1 MVAHGIATILVKKP
15 KIVILLF
22 TILTVIVGLQ
32 IQNVYMVSDLTEY
45 LPPDHPSIILWRE
58 INEEFQISS
67 TIVIYVEADDIR
79 DPYVLQ
85 EMDRVAT
92 KINKYELDKGAN
104 DGVFSVRSIAA
115 LIKAENAK
123 SISIGSLGGTGKN
136 EIPTDRN
143 LISRYITRSSV
154 QAMQGVLYTK
164 DYEVAVIIFQLAK
177 GADYSSLLSDVESVI
192 DREARYAEMTV
203 TGLAAF
209 QRAIQQKTM
218 ENIRIVFPVAII
230 LISIVIFF
238 FNRNIKGIIIVF
250 LPLAFA
256 LALTFGVFGIVQPQM
271 TLLSIAIVALL
282 IGLGV
287 DYSIHYLNR
296 FAEEKTV
303 EDKIARVEKTL
314 RLTGKAVF
322 LSTVTTV
329 IGFGSLMVSS
339 MPPIVSFGFGCVMGI
354 IFCFISAT
362 ILVPCLALILKF
374 EKNGHEA
381 NWKRIANFAIDNR
394 YRVALIAVFFTVLSL
409 AALPVIRTETNYLDL
424 APEGLP
430 EVDKYIQYSK
440 DFGGGTNINMLLV
453 ETDPNGL
460 TYPETIGAI
469 YAMEQQIKA
478 IGVQVTSL
486 TETIRKVDEVLER
499 NELIER
505 LADIVGV
512 EEIVFDR
519 IAEEGLIDS
528 QYSKTIVVVTFPVG
542 ISSEELEN
550 LVNKVNSIARKTQV
564 PYNGEVSDL
573 AGQDAVN
580 VEINTQLADEQTRS
594 MIIALLLVLTVLI
607 LIFNSTSYGFL
618 TIIPVFFVL
627 MWEPGF
633 LVMLDIPLSVVTIS
647 IAAIMIGIGID
658 YGIHITQRI
667 REDVEEGMSIE
678 DATRNS
684 IEKTGLSLVEAAM
697 TTMAGIASVFF
708 VEIPALHEFGSVI
721 IIMTLSSLLGA
732 VLILPIFYS
741 LKFKK

>member
-1 MVAHGIATILVKKP
+1 M
-15 KIVILLF
+15 
-22 TILTVIVGLQ
+22 
-32 IQNVYMVSDLTEY
+32 
-45 LPPDHPSIILWRE
+45 
-58 INEEFQISS
+58 
-67 TIVIYVEADDIR
+67 IYVEADDIR
-79 DPYVLQ
+79 DPLVLQ

-92 KINKYELDKGAN
+92 KINTYALDKGES
-104 DGVFSVRSIAA
+104 DGIISVRSIAA
-115 LIKAENAK
+115 LIKDENAK

-136 EIPTDRN
+136 EIPADRN
-143 LISRYITRSSV
+143 LIARYITRTSV
-154 QAMQGVLYTK
+154 QSMAGVLYTK
-164 DYEVAVIIFQLAK
+164 DYTVAVIIFQLAK
-177 GADYSSLLSDVESVI
+177 TADYSSILSEVESVI
-192 DREARYAEMTV
+192 GKEARYADMTI
-203 TGLAAF
+203 TGLAAM
-209 QRAIQQKTM
+209 QRAIQLKTM
-218 ENIRIVFPVAII
+218 DSIKIVFPVAII

-250 LPLAFA
+250 LPLAFS
-256 LALTFGVFGIVQPQM
+256 LVLTFGVFGLVQPEL

-303 EDKIARVEKTL
+303 EDKIGRVEKTL

-329 IGFGSLMVSS
+329 IGFGSLMLSS

-354 IFCFISAT
+354 LFCFISAT
-362 ILVPCLALILKF
+362 ILVPCLAVILKF
-374 EKNGHEA
+374 EKNGHEK
-381 NWKRIANFAIDNR
+381 NWKLIANFAVDNR

-430 EVDKYIQYSK
+430 EVEKYIQYSR
-440 DFGGGTNINMLLV
+440 DFGGGTNVNMLLI

-460 TYPETIGAI
+460 TYPETIDAI
-469 YAMEQQIKA
+469 YAMEQPIRDLGA
-478 IGVQVTSL
+478 RVTSL
-486 TETIRKVDEVLER
+486 TETIRLVDEVLER
-499 NELIER
+499 NKLIER
-505 LADIVGV
+505 LADVVGV
-512 EEIVFDR
+512 EEIIFDR
-519 IAEEGLIDS
+519 IAKEGLINDD
-528 QYSKTIVVVTFPVG
+528 YSKTIIVVSFPVG
-542 ISSEELEN
+542 ISSEDLEV
-550 LVNKVNSIARKTQV
+550 LVNKVNEIVEQTQI
-564 PYNGEVSDL
+564 PYNGKVSKL

-580 VEINTQLADEQTRS
+580 VEINKLLADEQTRS

-607 LIFNSTSYGFL
+607 LIFNSISNGFL
-618 TIIPVFFVL
+618 TVIPVLFVL

-667 REDVEEGMSIE
+667 REDTEEGMSVQE
-678 DATRNS
+678 ATRNS

-697 TTMAGIASVFF
+697 TTMAGIASVYF
-708 VEIPALHEFGSVI
+708 VEIPALQQFGSVI